1 VGASEYQETTQDYLL
16 RPNDHDKT
24 DKLLARCR
32 EGFKAA
38 LLSASV
44 LRGGDGWTALAE
56 RFTEPIAVIA

>member
-1 VGASEYQETTQDYLL
+1 MGASEYQETTQDYLL
-16 RPNDHDKT
+16 RPTDHDNT

-44 LRGGDGWTALAE
+44 LKRGDGWTALAE
-56 RFTEPIAVIA
+56 RLGEPIDVIV